1 VNQAHPQ
8 RTIRLVI
15 GYQGTRYEGWQS
27 QRKDRTVQE
36 LLEKALARILKEKTN
51 LHGSSRTDSG
61 VHALGLV
68 AHFKTHSLLPDMTL
82 KKAINYYLPPD
93 VLVRSAKTVA
103 PEFHARYL
111 AKGKLYRYDIWNSPT
126 RPLFEAPF
134 VLWHPSPL
142 DVGRM
147 RRAARVLIG
156 KHDFSAFK
164 DQGDEKTTYVRTLRR
179 FTIRKKGPL
188 VRIEVIGDGFLR
200 HMVRILVGTLLEV
213 GRKKLSP
220 EDVSAI
226 LRSKDRSQAG
236 PTAKPHGLTL
246 VKVFY

>member
-1 VNQAHPQ
+1 MKQGRAQ
-8 RTIRLVI
+8 RTVRLII
-15 GYQGTRYEGWQS
+15 GFQGTRYEGWQS
-27 QRKDRTVQE
+27 QLKDRTVQE
-36 LLEKALARILKEKTN
+36 CLEKALARILKEKTN

-61 VHALGLV
+61 VHALGLT
-68 AHFKTHSLLPDMTL
+68 AHFKTHSPLSDATL
-82 KKAINYYLPPD
+82 KRAINYYLPPD
-93 VLVRSAKTVA
+93 ILVRQAKTVA
-103 PEFHARYL
+103 PEFHARYS

-147 RRAARVLIG
+147 RRAARVLTG

-179 FTIRKKGPL
+179 FTVRKTGPL
-188 VRIEVIGDGFLR
+188 VRIEVTGDGFLR
-200 HMVRILVGTLLEV
+200 HMVRVLVGTLLEA
-213 GRKKLSP
+213 GRKKLSSG
-220 EDVSAI
+220 DVAAI
-226 LRSKDRSQAG
+226 LRSKDRSKAG
-236 PTAKPHGLTL
+236 STAKPQGLTL